1 MVRRSDRLSVGS
13 SRWSRRDLLRGSL
26 IGGAALAAPSLLS
39 ACAKAED
46 SSGSGSGGRLQQ
58 LQSQGTITVGIAG
71 EEPYGFLDGGELTGM
86 DPTVQ
91 EKIWGELG
99 IDDVKSVQVGFDSLI
114 PGLNAGNFDV
124 VAAGMFITGER
135 CAEAQFSEPMYCA
148 PEAFL
153 VPEGNPD
160 NLSDF
165 KSAADAGVT
174 VGVFSGAVEGPA
186 LEDAGVDHSNVVT
199 VPDQQAGLIQLQQ
212 GRIDTISLTSITLN
226 WIVNQ
231 GQAPG
236 FEVTEPFTPTDP
248 KTGQKIYGCGGA
260 VFRLDDDDL
269 VQAFNE
275 KLADLIGPP
284 NKLTPL
290 IEKFGFGPETLPPP
304 NLTTE
309 KLCNIG

>member
-1 MVRRSDRLSVGS
+1 MVRHSDGS
-13 SRWSRRDLLRGSL
+13 GVVSTRWSRRDLLRGSL
-26 IGGAALAAPSLLS
+26 LGGAAIAVPSLLS
-39 ACAKAED
+39 ACEQAEEGD
-46 SSGSGSGGRLQQ
+46 GGRLQQ

-71 EEPYGFLDGGELTGM
+71 EAPYGFLEGGELTGM

-91 EKIWGELG
+91 TEIWNRLG
-99 IDDVKSVQVGFDSLI
+99 IETVDSVQTGFNGLI

-135 CAEAQFSEPMYCA
+135 CAQAQFSDPMYCA

-165 KSAADAGVT
+165 ESAAQAGVT
-174 VGVFSGAVEGPA
+174 VGVFSGAVEGPY
-186 LEDAGVDHSNVVT
+186 LEDAGVDESNVVT
-199 VPDQQAGLIQLQQ
+199 VPDQQAGLIQLEQ
-212 GRIDTISLTSITLN
+212 GRIDAISLTSITLN

-236 FEVTEPFTPTDP
+236 FEVTEPFQP
-248 KTGQKIYGCGGA
+248 KDAQGKPIYGCGGA
-260 VFRLDDDDL
+260 VFRQDDDEL

-275 KLADLIGPP
+275 ELNNLIE
-284 NKLTPL
+284 NDELTPL

-304 NLTTE
+304 DLTTE
-309 KLCNIG
+309 QLCSVG